1 MPLEGSLVFKRKHR
15 RKVEEPLVPIDGA
28 RVRAAIE
35 WAGLSINGTASRIKV
50 SQQTLD
56 SIVRGKTKRCYQRLR
71 DKLAVLLELPAQWLG
86 GETDLA
92 PSLAPWLP
100 YPGLE
105 TRPPR
110 VLDENLMPH
119 LVPPEGDVALRST
132 LPPRYQ
138 LAAHR
143 LCKQILGAWKRDI
156 EGGNK
161 EAQAALAR
169 FAVGQWR
176 NREWDRASMLIT
188 RLVSA
193 FWWRRLFLKPP
204 PLPKAIDPSRNYTDE
219 EWFALGDTMMRE
231 NQEQIAEQVEAADQ
245 IAANAAAALTTAL
258 RPWFENKRELSYPRF
273 IETLEWASRG
283 VGVTPKH
290 IEEDAK

>member
-1 MPLEGSLVFKRKHR
+1 MVPKRKHH

-56 SIVRGKTKRCYQRLR
+56 SIVRGRTRRCRKGLR
-71 DKLAVLLELPAQWLG
+71 DKLAGLLELPTQWLG

-100 YPGLE
+100 YPELKK
-105 TRPPR
+105 RPPR

-119 LVPPEGDVALRST
+119 LVPPEGDTALRST

-138 LAAHR
+138 LAAYR
-143 LCKQILGAWKRDI
+143 LCKQIVAAWKRDI
-156 EGGNK
+156 DAGNT
-161 EAQAALAR
+161 EAQAALSRMA
-169 FAVGQWR
+169 AGQWG
-176 NREWDRASMLIT
+176 NREWDRASMLVT

-204 PLPKAIDPSRNYTDE
+204 PLPEAIDPTRHYTDE
-219 EWFALGDTMMRE
+219 EWFALGDKMMRQ

-245 IAANAAAALTTAL
+245 IAASAAAALTTAL

-273 IETLEWASRG
+273 IETLDWASRG

-290 IEEDAK
+290 MEEDAT